1 LASDVAQGNTD
12 FALINHY
19 YYYRLKETVT
29 NGVAGAQL
37 AYFVPEDPGY
47 LDAVSGAAVPASSKH
62 SAAAQKFLNFLTSGI
77 GQTILESG

>member
-1 LASDVAQGNTD
+1 MASDVAQGNTD

-47 LDAVSGAAVPASSKH
+47 LDAVSNSFTAVDLGNS
-62 SAAAQKFLNFLTSGI
+62 QKVRSLLTSAGVI
-77 GQTILESG
+77 